1 MGRVRRSLNEMVN
14 EMSNMGFDTTQL
26 EKKAVKRSR
35 SRLSERIED
44 DEEAQKAMK
53 RKLSH
58 SKKPQKDTANLSE
71 PLKKKARAAS
81 QLSQRFMKMTG
92 QRGEADSFA
101 TASLDKFLNSGKRKN
116 GTHYAR

>member
-1 MGRVRRSLNEMVN
+1 MNK
-14 EMSNMGFDTTQL
+14 MGFDTSKL
-26 EKKAVKRSR
+26 EKMNVKRSR
-35 SRLSERIED
+35 SRVADRLED
-44 DEEAQKAMK
+44 DEEAQTAMQ

-58 SKKPQKDTANLSE
+58 SKKPQKDTENLSE

-92 QRGEADSFA
+92 QRGEADRFA
-101 TASLDKFLNSGKRKN
+101 TASLDKYLNSGKRKN

>member
-1 MGRVRRSLNEMVN
+1 MVDEMN
-14 EMSNMGFDTTQL
+14 KMGFDTSKL
-26 EKKAVKRSR
+26 EKMNVKRSR
-35 SRLSERIED
+35 SRVADRLED
-44 DEEAQKAMK
+44 DEEAQKAMQ

-58 SKKPQKDTANLSE
+58 SKKPQKDTENLSE

-92 QRGEADSFA
+92 QRGEADRFA
-101 TASLDKFLNSGKRKN
+101 TASLDKYLNSGKRKN

>member
-1 MGRVRRSLNEMVN
+1 MVDEKN
-14 EMSNMGFDTTQL
+14 KMGFDTSKL
-26 EKKAVKRSR
+26 EKMNVKRSR
-35 SRLSERIED
+35 SRVADRLED
-44 DEEAQKAMK
+44 DEEAQKAMQ

-58 SKKPQKDTANLSE
+58 SKKPQKDTENLSE

-92 QRGEADSFA
+92 QRGEADRFA
-101 TASLDKFLNSGKRKN
+101 TASLDKYLNSGKRKN

>member
-1 MGRVRRSLNEMVN
+1 MVDEMN
-14 EMSNMGFDTTQL
+14 KMGFDTSKL
-26 EKKAVKRSR
+26 EKMNVKRSR
-35 SRLSERIED
+35 SRVADRLED
-44 DEEAQKAMK
+44 DEEAQKAMQ

-58 SKKPQKDTANLSE
+58 SKKPQKGTENLSE

-92 QRGEADSFA
+92 QRGEADRFA
-101 TASLDKFLNSGKRKN
+101 TASLDKYLNSGKRKN

>member
-1 MGRVRRSLNEMVN
+1 MVDEMN
-14 EMSNMGFDTTQL
+14 KMGFDTSKL
-26 EKKAVKRSR
+26 EKMNVKRSR
-35 SRLSERIED
+35 SRVADRLED
-44 DEEAQKAMK
+44 DGEAQKAMQ

-58 SKKPQKDTANLSE
+58 SKKPQKDTENLSE

-92 QRGEADSFA
+92 QRGEADRFA
-101 TASLDKFLNSGKRKN
+101 TASLDKYLNSGKRKN

>member
-1 MGRVRRSLNEMVN
+1 MLFRSVDEMN
-14 EMSNMGFDTTQL
+14 KMGFDTSKL
-26 EKKAVKRSR
+26 EKMNVKRSR
-35 SRLSERIED
+35 SRVADRLED
-44 DEEAQKAMK
+44 DEEAQKAMQ

-58 SKKPQKDTANLSE
+58 SKKPQKDTENLSE

-92 QRGEADSFA
+92 QRGEADRFA
-101 TASLDKFLNSGKRKN
+101 TASLDKYLNSGKRKN

>member
-1 MGRVRRSLNEMVN
+1 MVDEMN
-14 EMSNMGFDTTQL
+14 KMGFDTSKL
-26 EKKAVKRSR
+26 EKMNVKRSR
-35 SRLSERIED
+35 SRVADRLED
-44 DEEAQKAMK
+44 DEEAQKAMQ

-58 SKKPQKDTANLSE
+58 SKKPQTDTENLSE

-92 QRGEADSFA
+92 QRGEADRFA
-101 TASLDKFLNSGKRKN
+101 TASLDKYLNSGKRKN

>member
-1 MGRVRRSLNEMVN
+1 MVDEMN
-14 EMSNMGFDTTQL
+14 KMGFDTSKL
-26 EKKAVKRSR
+26 EKMNVKRSR
-35 SRLSERIED
+35 SRVSDRLED
-44 DEEAQKAMK
+44 DEEAQKAMQ

-58 SKKPQKDTANLSE
+58 SKKPQKDTESLSE

-92 QRGEADSFA
+92 QRGEADRFA
-101 TASLDKFLNSGKRKN
+101 TASLDKYLNSGKRKN